1 MAARDRKRLTVQ
13 DYHVAWICAVR
24 DIELLPARLMLDVN
38 HLAPSYDT
46 EHNEYTYLFGEIN
59 RHNIVL
65 ATLLDSKGGNVNAGH
80 LASQLFRTFPA
91 IRIAL
96 LVGIGGGIPS
106 NPPHADP
113 LQDIHL
119 GDVVVGYPLSGNPP
133 SIYYAYGRFK
143 PGGREVLHKGRME
156 DPDRRALSGL
166 DALTSDYEF
175 DPEEVRARLSEQ
187 LKRLR
192 ENKTHGH
199 KFRLPPPD
207 SDKLFKA
214 DNHHQGDWG
223 DCDACRSL
231 ELVKRPP
238 RQDEDRETL
247 VFHRG
252 MVAIGDQVVQ
262 DGEERERIREL
273 CDGFARCVEMEAAGV
288 EVNRKCLIIRGI
300 SDYADSHKNDEWKQC
315 AAGHAAAFA
324 RQLLCTIPAGE
335 LRAKE
340 ESEQIGRSHK
350 ATAPFIVPYCQNP
363 DFIGRSDIL
372 KELAA
377 KLGHA
382 GKALEKGHTHLRA
395 CIHGLGGVGKT
406 QIAVAYLFQL
416 RAALPDVGIFW
427 VHGGTAER
435 FRKSYLDIARQCKIP
450 GHNGPDGL
458 EDPHGN
464 ALSLVKDWLASEEA
478 GRWLMVVDNADDAQM
493 FFRESGGGVG
503 MYIPVCPNGS
513 VLITTRNKE
522 AGSMLLG
529 GKRSI
534 EVEAMEA
541 QNSLE
546 LLKLKLDD
554 GSLDPADLS
563 TLSFRLDGLPLALVQ
578 AAAYMNAQTSSVRQY
593 IAMLDESD
601 DSLVDLLS
609 KEFEA
614 IDRESET
621 PRAVMETW
629 ILTFRQIQ
637 KQNPFASKL
646 LSLMSFFDR
655 QAIPRQLLSI
665 YVEQQR
671 QELGG
676 VADEHANHDND
687 TQQQS
692 SRSNHEGKQ
701 QQNLDRKAGSRSRRA
716 AKVFMALRSVF
727 ASRTSPVQPKASL
740 EAEHSENDRHER
752 TIQPLFAVASALEP
766 SLSVLK
772 AFSLVSENHDGTL
785 DMHRLVQLATRRWL
799 ENEGLASEFATDA
812 LVMASQSY
820 PDGKLFENTDECL
833 RLAPHAFAVLKP
845 QIQETE
851 ESGTARALLLYNI
864 AGLRLQEYR
873 GEIAQSFL
881 EESLQIR
888 ERLWGTEHLETMKVM
903 QRLGMAYHLQDK
915 LSKAAELWKDL
926 LIAAEVLLG
935 RDNSFTVETMGNLSE
950 TKRSQGRL
958 VEAKALGNEALKR
971 AKKLFGEDHELTL
984 IAKKRLSRAMRSL
997 GEHKEANALGVQV
1010 LEGNRRILGEEHRAT
1025 FTSMFDLGV
1034 GLLLERRYKEA
1045 ELSLAQTAEKQAKVL
1060 GEEHPH
1066 TLETLVR
1073 LSWAYQ
1079 HQELW
1084 EKAETLQLQILEQV
1098 KRTRGEKEVMTLE
1111 VMHELARTLQG
1122 QGRTREA
1129 VVIMEEVCGAPREA
1143 SGESLLVATAA
1154 SKWLAIY
1161 R

>member
-1 MAARDRKRLTVQ
+1 MAAQDRKRLTVQ

-24 DIELLPARLMLDVN
+24 DIELLPARLMLDVD
-38 HLAPSYDT
+38 HLAPGYDT
-46 EHNEYTYLFGEIN
+46 EYNEYTYLFGEIN
-59 RHNIVL
+59 RHNVVL
-65 ATLLDSKGGNVNAGH
+65 ATLLDSKKGNVNSGH

-91 IRIAL
+91 IRITL

-106 NPPHADP
+106 SPPHANP

-143 PGGREVLHKGRME
+143 PGGREVLDKGRME
-156 DPDRRALSGL
+156 YPDRRALSGL
-166 DALTSDYEF
+166 DVLISDYEF

-192 ENKTHGH
+192 DNKRHGH

-207 SDKLFKA
+207 SDKLFKS

-223 DCDACRSL
+223 DCDKCHGL

-252 MVAIGDQVVQ
+252 MVAIGDQVIR

-273 CDGFARCVEMEAAGV
+273 CDGFARCVDMVAAGV
-288 EVNRKCLIIRGI
+288 EINRKCLIIRGI
-300 SDYADSHKNDEWKQC
+300 SNYADSHKNDEWKQC

-340 ESEQIGRSHK
+340 ESEKIGRSHEV
-350 ATAPFIVPYCQNP
+350 TAPFIVPYCQNP

-382 GKALEKGHTHLRA
+382 GKAPEKNHAHLRA

-427 VHGGTAER
+427 AHDGTAER
-435 FRKSYLDIARQCKIP
+435 FRKSYLDIAQQCKISRRD
-450 GHNGPDGL
+450 GP
-458 EDPHGN
+458 EDSGN
-464 ALSLVKDWLASEEA
+464 ALSLVKDWLASEKA
-478 GRWLMVVDNADDAQM
+478 GRWLMVVDNADDAQVL
-493 FFRESGGGVG
+493 FPSTPQISRRSRSDLVA
-503 MYIPVCPNGS
+503 CPW
-513 VLITTRNKE
+513 
-522 AGSMLLG
+522 
-529 GKRSI
+529 
-534 EVEAMEA
+534 
-541 QNSLE
+541 
-546 LLKLKLDD
+546 
-554 GSLDPADLS
+554 P
-563 TLSFRLDGLPLALVQ
+563 LVQ

-593 IAMLDESD
+593 IAILDESD
-601 DSLVDLLS
+601 DSLVDILS

-621 PRAVMETW
+621 PRAVMKTW

-665 YVEQQR
+665 
-671 QELGG
+671 
-676 VADEHANHDND
+676 
-687 TQQQS
+687 
-692 SRSNHEGKQ
+692 RSNHEGKQ

-716 AKVFMALRSVF
+716 AKAFMALRSVF
-727 ASRTSPVQPKASL
+727 ASRTSPVQLKASL
-740 EAEHSENDRHER
+740 EAEHSEGDRHGR
-752 TIQPLFAVASALEP
+752 TTQPLVAVESALEP

-772 AFSLVSENHDGTL
+772 AFSLVSENNDGTV
-785 DMHRLVQLATRRWL
+785 DMHRLVQLATRMWL
-799 ENEGLASEFATDA
+799 ENEGIASEFATHA
-812 LVMASQSY
+812 LVVASQSY
-820 PDGKLFENTDECL
+820 PDGMQFENKDECL
-833 RLAPHAFAVLKP
+833 CLAPHASAVLKP

-888 ERLWGTEHLETMKVM
+888 ERLWGKEHLETMKVM

-984 IAKKRLSRAMRSL
+984 IAKKRLSRDALAGRGTHYRTPVDAGGCPPEPVPEAPDEDEDALAYYSDPESDSECASTMAGKRDTLGTPAKQKAISIAPTGSRSGGKRAAYEETPLASANKRQRLQAAINNVVAETQGDDEEEEVAMVISRLKTDINFRKAAGLELVSHACPSAHSPNML
-997 GEHKEANALGVQV
+997 GASAITPITLNDQSAKEADPAVK
-1010 LEGNRRILGEEHRAT
+1010 
-1025 FTSMFDLGV
+1025 
-1034 GLLLERRYKEA
+1034 LLFLAPTKEA
-1045 ELSLAQTAEKQAKVL
+1045 HKQSAIQVRPENPHNLGITPVQIFRAK
-1060 GEEHPH
+1060 
-1066 TLETLVR
+1066 
-1073 LSWAYQ
+1073 A
-1079 HQELW
+1079 
-1084 EKAETLQLQILEQV
+1084 
-1098 KRTRGEKEVMTLE
+1098 
-1111 VMHELARTLQG
+1111 
-1122 QGRTREA
+1122 
-1129 VVIMEEVCGAPREA
+1129 
-1143 SGESLLVATAA
+1143 
-1154 SKWLAIY
+1154 
-1161 R
+1161 

>member
-1 MAARDRKRLTVQ
+1 MAAQDRKRLTVQ

-59 RHNIVL
+59 RHNVVL
-65 ATLLDSKGGNVNAGH
+65 ATLLDSNKGNLNSGH

-91 IRIAL
+91 IRITL

-106 NPPHADP
+106 SPPHADP

-133 SIYYAYGRFK
+133 SIYYAYGRLK
-143 PGGREVLHKGRME
+143 PGGREILHKGRME

-175 DPEEVRARLSEQ
+175 NPNEVRARLSEQ

-223 DCDACRSL
+223 DCDACRGL

-238 RQDEDRETL
+238 RQDEDRETF

-252 MVAIGDQVVQ
+252 MAAIGDQVVQ
-262 DGEERERIREL
+262 DGEEREKIREL
-273 CDGFARCVEMEAAGV
+273 CDGFARCVEMEAAGIK
-288 EVNRKCLIIRGI
+288 VNRKCLIIRGI
-300 SDYADSHKNDEWKQC
+300 SDHADSHKNDEWKQC

-340 ESEQIGRSHK
+340 EPGKIGRSHEV
-350 ATAPFIVPYCQNP
+350 TAPFIVPYCQNP
-363 DFIGRSDIL
+363 DFIGRLDIL

-382 GKALEKGHTHLRA
+382 GKAPGKNHTHLRA

-416 RAALPDVGIFW
+416 RAVLPEVGVFW

-435 FRKSYLDIARQCKIP
+435 FRKSYLDIAQQCKIP
-450 GHNGPDGL
+450 RHDGPEDSN
-458 EDPHGN
+458 DPHGN
-464 ALSLVKDWLASEEA
+464 ALSLVKDWLASEKA
-478 GRWLMVVDNADDAQM
+478 GRWLMVVDNADDAQV

-503 MYIPVCPNGS
+503 TYIPVYSNGS

-534 EVEAMEA
+534 EVGAMEA

-546 LLKLKLDD
+546 LLKSKLDD

-601 DSLVDLLS
+601 DSLADLLS

-621 PRAVMETW
+621 PRAVMKTW

-655 QAIPRQLLSI
+655 QAIPRQLLSM
-665 YVEQQR
+665 YE
-671 QELGG
+671 E
-676 VADEHANHDND
+676 
-687 TQQQS
+687 QQQS

-716 AKVFMALRSVF
+716 AKAFMALRSVF
-727 ASRTSPVQPKASL
+727 ASRTSPVQLKASL
-740 EAEHSENDRHER
+740 EAEHSEDDRHGR
-752 TIQPLFAVASALEP
+752 TTQPLVAVESALEP

-772 AFSLVSENHDGTL
+772 AFSLVSENNDGTV

-799 ENEGLASEFATDA
+799 ENEGIASEFATHA
-812 LVMASQSY
+812 LVVASQSY
-820 PDGKLFENTDECL
+820 SNGMKFKNKDECL
-833 RLAPHAFAVLKP
+833 RLAPHTSAVPKP

-873 GEIAQSFL
+873 FEIAQGFL

-888 ERLWGTEHLETMKVM
+888 ERLWGKEHLETMKAM
-903 QRLGMAYHLQDK
+903 RRLGKAYRVQGK
-915 LSKAAELWKDL
+915 LSKAAELGCDGPGQL
-926 LIAAEVLLG
+926 TAQR
-935 RDNSFTVETMGNLSE
+935 RDPREHALRNSPCDKTPHH
-950 TKRSQGRL
+950 
-958 VEAKALGNEALKR
+958 
-971 AKKLFGEDHELTL
+971 LF
-984 IAKKRLSRAMRSL
+984 
-997 GEHKEANALGVQV
+997 
-1010 LEGNRRILGEEHRAT
+1010 ILHRV
-1025 FTSMFDLGV
+1025 F
-1034 GLLLERRYKEA
+1034 
-1045 ELSLAQTAEKQAKVL
+1045 
-1060 GEEHPH
+1060 
-1066 TLETLVR
+1066 
-1073 LSWAYQ
+1073 
-1079 HQELW
+1079 
-1084 EKAETLQLQILEQV
+1084 
-1098 KRTRGEKEVMTLE
+1098 
-1111 VMHELARTLQG
+1111 
-1122 QGRTREA
+1122 
-1129 VVIMEEVCGAPREA
+1129 GAPRLFPISFPIE
-1143 SGESLLVATAA
+1143 ESFVH
-1154 SKWLAIY
+1154 SIN
-1161 R
+1161 